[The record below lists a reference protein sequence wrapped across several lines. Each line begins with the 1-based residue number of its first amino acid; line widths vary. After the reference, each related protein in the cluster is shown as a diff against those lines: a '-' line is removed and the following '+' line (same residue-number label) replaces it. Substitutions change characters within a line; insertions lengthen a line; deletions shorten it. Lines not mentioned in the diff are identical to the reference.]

1 VIFLAV
7 PFVLILFYFWLTG
20 NWFARILTALALWPV
35 FVVTIGESIAS
46 TVGVPAPSLPIS
58 ALCLGIPAA
67 VAWFAAGIPTYYHRH
82 AARNRDADFR
92 GMSLTL
98 RD

>member
-46 TVGVPAPSLPIS
+46 YIGTGGTNPAVALIGFGV
-58 ALCLGIPAA
+58 PAA
-67 VAWFAAGIPTYYHRH
+67 VAWFAAGIPTYYHR
-82 AARNRDADFR
+82 RVTIGRDADFR
-92 GMSLTL
+92 GFGLTL